1 MVPTL
6 KKNQKI
12 VGGKKILTNVPIAP
26 LYNVY
31 SHYKESFLKWKFMYP
46 RRISPEKIFLRK
58 L

>member
-6 KKNQKI
+6 KKNKKI

-31 SHYKESFLKWKFMYP
+31 SHYKESFLNGSLCILEGYP
-46 RRISPEKIFLRK
+46 LKKYF
-58 L
+58 